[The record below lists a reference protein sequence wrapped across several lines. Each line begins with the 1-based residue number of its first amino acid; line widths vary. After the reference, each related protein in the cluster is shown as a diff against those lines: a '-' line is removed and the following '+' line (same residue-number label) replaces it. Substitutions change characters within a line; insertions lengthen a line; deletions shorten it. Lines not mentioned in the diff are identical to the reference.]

1 MNADKFIRLNSVF
14 KPPKDVIEKAILLSR
29 EIGQANKPLFILDGI
44 EFHPHVTIYSPE
56 YPESNIDKVFKVV
69 EEVSNNTERTKLN
82 FKQISSGDGYISIG
96 FENSP
101 EIKNIHEGVVTKLN
115 PLRGGHLMEKHQEN
129 LDRYDEDFSP
139 ERLES
144 IRKYGYPD
152 AMDLYKPH
160 LTIIRLKDKR
170 LAEKIAKKLNREINQ
185 FIVDKIAVYTMGE
198 NGTCRE
204 LIKEFTLK

>member
-1 MNADKFIRLNSVF
+1 MNTDKFIRLNTVF
-14 KPPKDVIEKAILLSR
+14 KPPKDVIEKAMLLSR
-29 EIGQANKPLFILDGI
+29 EIGQANESFFILDGI
-44 EFHPHVTIYSPE
+44 KFHPHITIYSPE
-56 YPESNIDKVFKVV
+56 YPESNTDKVFKIV
-69 EEVSNNTERTKLN
+69 EEISNNTGKAKLD

-96 FENSP
+96 LENSP
-101 EIKNIHEGVVTKLN
+101 EIRNIHKEVVTKLN
-115 PLRGGHLMEKHQEN
+115 PLRGGHLME
-129 LDRYDEDFSP
+129 RYQKDLEHYNEDFSP
-139 ERLES
+139 ERLKS
-144 IRKYGYPD
+144 VKKYGYPD